1 MTLTVLSMRRRI
13 YFSALKSTY
22 NQYIQMKTEKALFK
36 VVGMY
41 CTTCKPIVE
50 KQLKDE
56 EAVKKIDIDYMTDS
70 VVVEYD
76 TSLITKEE
84 IKSRL
89 EKSGYK
95 FVRTI
100 ITR

>member
-1 MTLTVLSMRRRI
+1 MVD
-13 YFSALKSTY
+13 
-22 NQYIQMKTEKALFK
+22 KALFK

-56 EAVKKIDIDYMTDS
+56 QGVQKIDIDYMTDS
-70 VVVEYD
+70 VVVEFD
-76 TSLITKEE
+76 PAVISKEE
-84 IKSRL
+84 IKKRL

-95 FVRTI
+95 FVRTS
-100 ITR
+100 R